1 MKKNLNTKLILIVK
15 DQLLL
20 KKMILKVMNI
30 QLFYSLY
37 YQNSTLLKKEKI

>member
-1 MKKNLNTKLILIVK
+1 MKKSLNIKQILIVK

-30 QLFYSLY
+30 QLFYLLY
-37 YQNSTLLKKEKI
+37 YLNLT